1 MSKFLLIALISAL
14 FLPVLPAAAGENRL
28 LLASQSDFG
37 SERGFYL
44 DFENHAADGTPPPL
58 ATLRLILGVGDG
70 KRWVFLDDTPAW
82 RYGHDYRVRAVIA
95 PGHAEL
101 WLDGQKIK
109 EANQVLLPA
118 PDGPL
123 TAGLIPD
130 WAGAPAEYLILERSC
145 ALTVQGEKARAV
157 PLTDMTTL
165 PLALTLFEPQ
175 APAEVPFVPDPAR
188 TLTLDVTFRLTPRPS
203 DLRPL
208 APFVD
213 RYGQA
218 VAAHYPS
225 KVPGDAQLAAAVKE
239 EARRTAQWGLPGAQD
254 AWGGDRRAG
263 WREPATGYYHTA
275 LKDGYWWLL
284 TPLGSPCFYTGLC
297 TAPSP
302 TWDKTPTTGREWL
315 WESLPPRTGATAAAW
330 AKDSWGEGANVD
342 YFAPHAANMLRK
354 YGPGWEVSE
363 KALTARRLRAW
374 GFSGLGKWCEPL
386 AGVPN
391 IPVLDLNGVPK
402 LARHQDVF
410 DPVVQSALSAKL
422 RSEIA
427 PRLTDSAVV
436 GWSIGNEYDGIIT
449 AQEVKDILAMPP
461 GVPARRALLEEARAH
476 LTASDPAL
484 FTDAD
489 LEHLRRFYADRYYD
503 FLYRTVKAADPNHLY
518 LGFWISIGWWV
529 NDEDWRLI
537 ARHCDVVGYDYYSPA
552 FAPPDFAKLLRE
564 AGKPAL
570 CGEFSFPPTYGGARG
585 FGVYGAARAQDDA
598 DAGRQYGRWVGG
610 AARNPACV
618 GVCWFQYRDEPM
630 TGRGPGRGPDL
641 VYGEHYAFGLVDVA
655 DAPKWDL
662 VAPVRAENLA
672 AAGQRSAAM
681 RGTIAPF
688 LGSSGL

>member
-1 MSKFLLIALISAL
+1 MPKFLLLALIL
-14 FLPVLPAAAGENRL
+14 VLLLPALPATAGENRL

-37 SERGFYL
+37 GRRGFYL
-44 DFENHAADGTPPPL
+44 DFENHAPAGTPPPR
-58 ATLRLILGVGDG
+58 ATLRLILGVADG
-70 KRWVFLDDTPAW
+70 TNWLFLDDTPRW
-82 RYGHDYRVRAVIA
+82 KYGHDYHVRAVIA
-95 PGHAEL
+95 PGHAAL

-109 EANQVLLPA
+109 EADQTLLPD
-118 PDGPL
+118 PSGTL

-145 ALTVQGEKARAV
+145 SLTAQGRKAQTL

-175 APAEVPFVPDPAR
+175 APVEVPFVPDPAR
-188 TLTLDVTFRLTPRPS
+188 TLTLDVTFRLVPRPA

-208 APFVD
+208 APLVD
-213 RYGQA
+213 KYGQA
-218 VAAHYPS
+218 VAARCPS
-225 KVPGDAQLAAAVKE
+225 KVTGDAQLAAAARE
-239 EARRTAQWGLPGAQD
+239 ETRRAAAWGPSAAQD
-254 AWGGDRRAG
+254 AYGGDRRAG
-263 WREPATGYYHTA
+263 WREPATGYYRTIK
-275 LKDGYWWLL
+275 KDGFRWLL

-297 TAPSP
+297 IAPAP
-302 TWDKTPTTGREWL
+302 AWDKTPTTGREWL
-315 WESLPPRTGATAAAW
+315 WESLPPRAGATSAAW
-330 AKDSWGEGANVD
+330 AKNSWGESGAVD
-342 YFAPHAANMLRK
+342 YFAPHAANMVRK
-354 YGPGWEVSE
+354 YGPGWQESE
-363 KALTARRLRAW
+363 KTLTARRLRVW

-386 AGVPN
+386 PGVPD
-391 IPVLDLNGVPK
+391 IPVLDLSGIPK

-410 DPVVQSALSAKL
+410 DPAVQSAISANL
-422 RSEIA
+422 ASEIA
-427 PRLTDSAVV
+427 PRRSDPTVV

-449 AQEVKDILAMPP
+449 AQEVKDILAMPEA
-461 GVPARRALLEEARAH
+461 VPARRALLDEARTH
-476 LTASDPAL
+476 LVGSNPAK

-503 FLYRTVKAADPNHLY
+503 FLYRTVKTIDPNHLY

-570 CGEFSFPPTYGGARG
+570 CGEFSFPPTYDGARG

-598 DAGRQYGRWVGG
+598 DAGRRYGRWVGE

-618 GVCWFQYRDEPM
+618 GVCWFQYRDEPI
-630 TGRGPGRGPDL
+630 TGRGPGHGPDL

-655 DAPKWDL
+655 DTPKWEL

-681 RGTIAPF
+681 RGK
-688 LGSSGL
+688 